1 METLTKK
8 YTSALRENVHM
19 WIRKIK
25 DIDILVGIPCY
36 NCEDTISHVVSTSAE
51 GLKKYYPDKKI
62 AVFVSDGGSLDDTR
76 EKAYSA
82 NIPEGVERR
91 VTIYRGIPGKG
102 TAFRAIFEVA
112 KLLKADATVVVDA
125 DLRSITPEWIKL
137 LANPIINKQAG
148 FVSPLYLRHK
158 YDGTITNNIVYP
170 MTRALYGYKVRQPI
184 GGDFGICGDLAAYY
198 IKEDVWETDVARFGI
213 DIWMTTTAINEGFKI
228 VQAHLGTKIH
238 NAKDPALDLGPMF
251 RQVVSTLFYLMG
263 KYENYWKKSRESVT
277 PDTIGTPHEVS
288 KIEPV
293 SVNYTKLL
301 AEFSEGF
308 EQFDPLY
315 EQVLDADNF
324 NRLYEIVRTF
334 KKTGDIQFPADIWAR
349 VLYDFA
355 FTYLKWHRNRR
366 RLVDILTPLYF
377 GRTAAYCR
385 EVIEKDSIKAEE
397 IIDMQAQEFEKQ
409 KTYLLQR
416 FLK

>member
-8 YTSALRENVHM
+8 YNSALRENVHM

-36 NCEDTISHVVSTSAE
+36 NCEDTISYVVSTSAE

-76 EKAYSA
+76 EKAYST

-112 KLLKADATVVVDA
+112 KLLKADATIVVDA

-148 FVSPLYLRHK
+148 YVSPLYLRHK

-170 MTRALYGYKVRQPI
+170 MTRALYGCKVRQPI

-213 DIWMTTTAINEGFKI
+213 DIWTTTTAINEGFKI
-228 VQAHLGTKIH
+228 VQAHLGTKVH

-263 KYENYWKKSRESVT
+263 KYESYWKKPRESTT

-315 EQVLDADNF
+315 EQVLEADNF
-324 NRLYEIVRTF
+324 NRLYEIVQIF
-334 KKTGDIQFPADIWAR
+334 KKTGEIQFPADLWAK

-377 GRTAAYCR
+377 GRTAAYCH
-385 EVIEKDSIKAEE
+385 EVIEKDSAEAE
-397 IIDMQAQEFEKQ
+397 AVVDMQAQEFEKQ
-409 KTYLLQR
+409 KTYLLQK
-416 FLK
+416 FL